1 MGGIKTLAD
10 HFTVN
15 NLQLTVN
22 EKHGI
27 TSSSSNKRKRMVSLN
42 LDMETVQAVGQW
54 RCLGKE
60 LKLVNPTSTDDEDDS
75 AESVM
80 EN

>member
-1 MGGIKTLAD
+1 MEGIKTLAG

-22 EKHGI
+22 EKHGT
-27 TSSSSNKRKRMVSLN
+27 TSSSSNKRERMVSLN

-60 LKLVNPTSTDDEDDS
+60 LKLANPTDDEEDS